1 MRVRTAAAI
10 STSVLTL
17 GGLGITV
24 ASGATP
30 LFDAGLPEPSL
41 TLDCPTTLGL
51 GDKGDLSGTLLGDAD
66 APLHQVDVKV
76 TRVDDFGG
84 DPVDLGTARTGPD
97 GAFDKVSD
105 TPANRG
111 NQTYQATVDATDT
124 YAATSDEC
132 ETDVDGTTTA
142 ISADDPTGVT
152 IGEDVSVVG
161 QLTTTTGD
169 PIGGAEVEATDT
181 VEGQP
186 SAVLATTPTDSD
198 GNFTVTAE
206 NVAAGN
212 HTIAFSFVGDKVY
225 EPSTQTADFE
235 VDSGTG
241 LSIDPVDAKFAGD
254 DIALTGSLTNGAGE
268 PLAGATITGTDTVG
282 GTATDLAEATTDSDG
297 AFTITVPKAAAGNH
311 TVDLSYAGSPPNKA
325 ATGQVTFQLKYETK
339 LTLSGPADL
348 PASPETVNFT
358 ISLKNGAGDPVS
370 DVRVVLNDGGTWEQG
385 TKTDA
390 NGQAT
395 YTKPGVSDEA
405 PLRIDVTFAGNP
417 TYWESSTH
425 EIWKG
430 TPRFTLTKDKPTYTA
445 GDSASLTL
453 SSPNGNL
460 PTTIALKPYKRP
472 AVPVTPSDTGE
483 TAVSQTMFRTS
494 TLTITTEA
502 TDRWKAGTRTFTIR
516 VAPKITQTLNGSYG
530 QSGDTYLVRK
540 TRDPQLTAKVLPARP
555 GRCATAVVQKSVNGT
570 YTTVK
575 RACRTLT
582 VDSTASYKLIGNPAA
597 GAKFRMRFESAAD
610 DMNMA
615 GQGEWTYL
623 KFTN

>member
-10 STSVLTL
+10 SASVLTL

-41 TLDCPTTLGL
+41 TLDCPTTLAL
-51 GDKGDLSGTLLGDAD
+51 GDAGDLSGTLLGDAD
-66 APLHQVDVKV
+66 APLHQVEVKV

-84 DPVDLGTARTGPD
+84 DPVDLGTAKTGPD
-97 GAFDKVSD
+97 GAFGKVSD

-111 NQTYQATVDATDT
+111 NQTYLASVDATDT

-132 ETDVDGTTTA
+132 ETDVNGTTTA

-161 QLTTTTGD
+161 QLKTTTGN
-169 PIGGAEVEATDT
+169 PIEGAEVEAKDT

-186 SAVLATTPTDSD
+186 SADLATTPTDSD

-212 HTIAFSFVGDKVY
+212 HTIAFSFVGDKVN
-225 EPSTQTADFE
+225 EPSTQTAEFE

-254 DIALTGSLTNGAGE
+254 DIALTGSLTNGVGE
-268 PLAGATITGTDTVG
+268 PLAGAKITGTDTVG
-282 GTATDLAEATTDSDG
+282 GTASDLAEATTDSDG

-311 TVDLSYAGSPPNKA
+311 TVDLSYAGSPPNKP
-325 ATGQVTFQLKYETK
+325 ATGQVMFQLKYETK

-358 ISLKNGAGDPVS
+358 ISLKDGAGDPVS

-395 YTKPGVSDEA
+395 YTKPGVSNEA

-430 TPRFTLTKDKPTYTA
+430 TPRFKLTKDKPTYTA

-472 AVPVTPSDTGE
+472 AVPVDASDTGE
-483 TAVSQTMFRTS
+483 TAFSPKMFRTS
-494 TLTITTEA
+494 TLTISTEA

-516 VAPKITQTLNGSYG
+516 VAPRITQTLNGSYG

-555 GRCATAVVQKSVNGT
+555 GRCVTAVVQKSVNGT

-615 GQGEWTYL
+615 GQGEWTYI

>member
-30 LFDAGLPEPSL
+30 LFDAGPPEPSL

-84 DPVDLGTARTGPD
+84 DAVDLGTARTGPD

-111 NQTYQATVDATDT
+111 NQTYRATVDATDT

-161 QLTTTTGD
+161 QLTTTAGN
-169 PIGGAEVEATDT
+169 PIEGAEVEAKDT

-186 SAVLATTPTDSD
+186 SADLATTPTDSD

-358 ISLKNGAGDPVS
+358 ISLKDGAGDPVS

-615 GQGEWTYL
+615 GQGEWTYI

>member
-1 MRVRTAAAI
+1 M
-10 STSVLTL
+10 
-17 GGLGITV
+17 GITV

-41 TLDCPTTLGL
+41 TLDCPTTLAL
-51 GDKGDLSGTLLGDAD
+51 GDMGNLSGTLTGDAD

-76 TRVDDFGG
+76 SRVDDFGG
-84 DPVDLGTARTGPD
+84 DPVDLGTAKTGPD
-97 GAFDKVSD
+97 GAFGKVSD

-111 NQTYQATVDATDT
+111 NQTYRASVDATDT

-132 ETDVDGTTTA
+132 ETDVNGTTTA

-169 PIGGAEVEATDT
+169 PIEGAEVEAKDT

-186 SAVLATTPTDSD
+186 SADLATTPTDSD

-225 EPSTQTADFE
+225 EPSTETAEFE

-358 ISLKNGAGDPVS
+358 ISLKDGAGDPVS
-370 DVRVVLNDGGTWEQG
+370 DVQVVLNDGGTWEQG

-395 YTKPGVSDEA
+395 YTKPGVSNEA

-430 TPRFTLTKDKPTYTA
+430 TPRFKLTKDKPTYTA

-472 AVPVTPSDTGE
+472 AVPVDPSDTGE
-483 TAVSQTMFRTS
+483 TAFSPKMFRTS
-494 TLTITTEA
+494 TLTISTEA

-555 GRCATAVVQKSVNGT
+555 GRCVTAVVQKNINGT

-582 VDSTASYKLIGNPAA
+582 VESTASYKLIGNPAA

-615 GQGEWTYL
+615 GQGEWTYI